1 MNALPLFSLF
11 AFIVMLVLLPI
22 LFGELLAT
30 SLAKLHLS
38 PEMALLLMMAIIIG
52 GLVNIPVRRIAH
64 ERVVPM
70 HPLAVFGLGGL
81 WPEMARERPETI
93 IAINFGGCV
102 VPAGLALCQLFH
114 LATAGSSTLF
124 ALFVAA
130 TIYVAACYFSAQPVQ
145 GVGIVLLG
153 LLPAAVAALMA
164 LLFARGRRRL
174 SPISR
179 CRRTGHRRRL
189 AAPQGD
195 RTERCRHGQHRW
207 CGNLRR
213 YCPVRHRGRLFGVMF
228 LGNKSIHRPLT
239 PETGVCPAM
248 PSSACYAWARSW

>member
-11 AFIVMLVLLPI
+11 AFIVTLVLLPI

-102 VPAGLALCQLFH
+102 VPAGLALRQLFH
-114 LATAGSSTLF
+114 LATTGSSTLF

-153 LLPAAVAALMA
+153 LLPAAIAALLV
-164 LLFARGRRRL
+164 LLFA
-174 SPISR
+174 PWE
-179 CRRTGHRRRL
+179 
-189 AAPQGD
+189 AAPVAYIAVAG
-195 RTERCRHGQHRW
+195 
-207 CGNLRR
+207 
-213 YCPVRHRGRLFGVMF
+213 PVIGADLLHLKEIEQSAVGMA
-228 LGNKSIHRPLT
+228 SIGGAGTFDGIVLS
-239 PETGVCPAM
+239 GIVA
-248 PSSACYAWARSW
+248 AYLA